1 MDSPEGGGVRR
12 PLLLTGG
19 PAVGKTTCGRALA
32 KDVARGAYIDV
43 DDVRQLVVAGA
54 EPLWAGPEGQAQH
67 MLGASNA
74 SALAAN
80 FLAAAF
86 DVTIADVLTPATAR
100 IYRDLLPGC
109 LIVHLRISLAGARR
123 RAATR
128 TVHLTDAEFEMLHR
142 NDVADPPEADV
153 VFHVEGMSV
162 DEQVDQLRRLWDKS
176 SEKPSVSDPPTGT
189 EHATKA
195 EPSETG

>member
-32 KDVARGAYIDV
+32 EEVARGTYVDV

-74 SALAAN
+74 SALARN

-86 DVTIADVLTPATAR
+86 DVTLADVLTPATAR

-109 LIVHLRISLAGARR
+109 LIVHLRNLARR
-123 RAATR
+123 RSSSR
-128 TVHLTDAEFEMLHR
+128 CHPDLPPHR
-142 NDVADPPEADV
+142 
-153 VFHVEGMSV
+153 
-162 DEQVDQLRRLWDKS
+162 
-176 SEKPSVSDPPTGT
+176 
-189 EHATKA
+189 
-195 EPSETG
+195 